1 MNDKPSKNLLITII
15 WSTFDIF
22 FWFQLSDHFCYT
34 KFSIQNVTCLGN
46 IVVSTP
52 DWQSRVPSSISGL
65 GNKLFVL
72 WALWPSSFADETL
85 LVEMRWITQIFVS
98 ILGYLSLRS
107 TSDSIAQNGIFARK
121 PIPKSCRFGPIEG
134 RERSLLSLDDVID
147 DDELSLVIL
156 DNDGQI
162 MKLDV
167 SDEEISNW
175 MRFVRPAER
184 YSEQNLILHQ
194 DEHGQLYFTATRTI
208 NPRQELKVW
217 YSPDYAQARGLQLL
231 SPGPMDLGEYQIFW
245 GVFTASNAQRS
256 LAWRIILVISW
267 ICKERRRPMK
277 WRKNLWPR
285 LFTMSKRRIISFR
298 YKCCVFGS
306 LPLRFIHCYR

>member
-1 MNDKPSKNLLITII
+1 
-15 WSTFDIF
+15 
-22 FWFQLSDHFCYT
+22 
-34 KFSIQNVTCLGN
+34 
-46 IVVSTP
+46 
-52 DWQSRVPSSISGL
+52 
-65 GNKLFVL
+65 
-72 WALWPSSFADETL
+72 
-85 LVEMRWITQIFVS
+85 
-98 ILGYLSLRS
+98 
-107 TSDSIAQNGIFARK
+107 
-121 PIPKSCRFGPIEG
+121 
-134 RERSLLSLDDVID
+134 
-147 DDELSLVIL
+147 
-156 DNDGQI
+156 

-256 LAWRIILVISW
+256 FVVFRSTVHL
-267 ICKERRRPMK
+267 RRG
-277 WRKNLWPR
+277 LTPR
-285 LFTMSKRRIISFR
+285 SVDTKSNHTMF
-298 YKCCVFGS
+298 
-306 LPLRFIHCYR
+306 